1 MKTAASNRMDIFVRR
16 DLNMRK
22 GKMSAQVAH
31 AACAQLLN
39 AMDDL
44 VLYRVLSAHH
54 HRSLLALL
62 EQEAVTIDLVADEA
76 ALRAALK
83 SPERSSII
91 IDRGLTEFGGVPTL
105 TTAAQGVFEPS
116 DLKAVPMSGQ
126 DLIARQWFVFSKEQP
141 LPKEVAAKMAALG
154 CLKMMASLLIPMR
167 DSGGA
172 MMLDLEDP
180 ALFGWLT
187 AGFGKIGMG
196 IKTDAALSTLHDDLQ
211 AAGVHTVEQQM
222 GANKLL
228 VIGPQFPETIASIT
242 GRESALYT
250 SGMLTLL

>member
-1 MKTAASNRMDIFVRR
+1 MKPAATDRLDILVRR

-44 VLYRVLSAHH
+44 GLYRVLSAKHYQA
-54 HRSLLALL
+54 LLALL
-62 EQEAVTIDLVADEA
+62 DQEAVTIDLVADES
-76 ALRAALK
+76 ALRDALEA
-83 SPERSSII
+83 PERSSII

-105 TTAAQGVFEPS
+105 TTAAQGVFLPS
-116 DLKAVPMSGQ
+116 EMKAVPMSGQ

-154 CLKMMASLLIPMR
+154 CLKMMASLLTPLK
-167 DSGGA
+167 DGNGA
-172 MMLDLEDP
+172 MKLDLDNP

-196 IKTDAALSTLHDDLQ
+196 IKTDAALSALHGDLQ
-211 AAGVHTVEQQM
+211 AAGIHTVEQQL
-222 GANKLL
+222 GASKLL
-228 VIGPQFPETIASIT
+228 VIGPQFPETIAGIT
-242 GRESALYT
+242 GRDSELYT
-250 SGMLTLL
+250 SGMLSLL